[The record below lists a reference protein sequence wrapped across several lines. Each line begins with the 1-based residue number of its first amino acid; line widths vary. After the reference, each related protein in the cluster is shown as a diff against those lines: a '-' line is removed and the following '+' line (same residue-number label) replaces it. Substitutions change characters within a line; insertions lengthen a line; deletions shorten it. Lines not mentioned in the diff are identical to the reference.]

1 MTRKVEIVGAPGYV
15 DGFKATLVPGLDKV
29 QVSDDAPVVSVVVT
43 DAGETLAIPSEFV
56 HDLNQTISAEP
67 RSAVNAELYT
77 DEWVAK
83 TGRARSDIYIPEAL
97 R

>member
-15 DGFKATLVPGLDKV
+15 DGFKATLVPGLDEF
-29 QVSDDAPVVSVVVT
+29 QAGPDAPKVSVVVT

-56 HDLNQTISAEP
+56 HDLNQ
-67 RSAVNAELYT
+67 NAELYRN
-77 DEWVAK
+77 EWEAK

>member
-1 MTRKVEIVGAPGYV
+1 MTRKVEITGAPGYV
-15 DGFKATLVPGLDKV
+15 DGFKATLVPGLDHV
-29 QVSDDAPVVSVVVT
+29 QVSANAPEVSVVVT

-56 HDLNQTISAEP
+56 HDLNQPLEAEP
-67 RSAVNAELYT
+67 REALNAELYA